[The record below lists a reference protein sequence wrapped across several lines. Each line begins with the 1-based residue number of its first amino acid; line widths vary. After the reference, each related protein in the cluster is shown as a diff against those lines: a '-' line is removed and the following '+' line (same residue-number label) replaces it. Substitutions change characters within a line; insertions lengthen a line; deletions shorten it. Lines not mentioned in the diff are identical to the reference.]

1 MMEGLRLWLTGVTAA
16 AILCAL
22 AEALMPQGAVR
33 QVGRLACGLVM
44 LAAILRPLVR
54 LEIPDPAQWL
64 RDWQTAHTVQL
75 QSLEE
80 QRDQSM
86 KSIIEQSLAAYI
98 VDKAAQLGASCTA
111 QVACRQEEAGV
122 FLPYEAQIQG
132 ELTPA
137 QQEALAAA
145 LEEELA
151 IPRDR
156 LSIQGPQTQE
166 VSP

>member
-1 MMEGLRLWLTGVTAA
+1 MRV
-16 AILCAL
+16 
-22 AEALMPQGAVR
+22 
-33 QVGRLACGLVM
+33 
-44 LAAILRPLVR
+44 
-54 LEIPDPAQWL
+54 
-64 RDWQTAHTVQL
+64 
-75 QSLEE
+75 
-80 QRDQSM
+80 
-86 KSIIEQSLAAYI
+86 
-98 VDKAAQLGASCTA
+98 TA